1 MENIS
6 LYLCRIIMQTKKI
19 NGFEYLFYLL
29 LASNSLF
36 GDTSSNTFGQV
47 NKESFL
53 LFIISIVCKNRLEY
67 KNWQIKVWRDFE
79 DFSKENFKITEFS
92 PFMQFFVV
100 LLGNFKNFERKKI
113 RFRFLCF
120 ALPLSFHYSYRLKLP
135 FKS

>member
-79 DFSKENFKITEFS
+79 DFNKENFKITEFS
-92 PFMQFFVV
+92 T
-100 LLGNFKNFERKKI
+100 LLCNF
-113 RFRFLCF
+113 L
-120 ALPLSFHYSYRLKLP
+120 
-135 FKS
+135 

>member
-100 LLGNFKNFERKKI
+100 LLGEFQKFRKEKNSFPI
-113 RFRFLCF
+113 FMFRT
-120 ALPLSFHYSYRLKLP
+120 ATVIPLQL
-135 FKS
+135 